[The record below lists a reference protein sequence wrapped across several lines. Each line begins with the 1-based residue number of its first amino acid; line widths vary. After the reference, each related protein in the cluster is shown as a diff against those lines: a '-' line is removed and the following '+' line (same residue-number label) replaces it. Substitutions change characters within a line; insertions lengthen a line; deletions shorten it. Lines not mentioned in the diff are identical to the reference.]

1 MVYLTNPI
9 CRNGRAA
16 SMRRMEAHRAT
27 PSVATGIQNA
37 HTLRGETRRGCWLA
51 LGLKFP
57 LQVSQ
62 VKKRNEDS
70 MSTKHEVAV
79 ELAGGKRLV
88 FETGRIA
95 KQASGAALVTTGETV
110 VLATAVAS
118 PDPREGI
125 DFFPLTVDY
134 REYTYAGGRIPGGF
148 IKREGRPSEKEI
160 LTARQIDRPIRP
172 LFPDGFRN
180 ETQVIALVFSADKE
194 NDPDVVAINA
204 ASAAL
209 ALSDIPFSAT
219 VGAVRVG
226 RIDGEF
232 VINPTYAERASTTV
246 NIMVVGHKDGIVMIE
261 SGAKE
266 ETEDVVL
273 AAIEFAH
280 VEIKKIVAAIEELV
294 AKAGKPKRAFT
305 APEFDEAYYAEL
317 KAKVGDRLKDA
328 QDTKKHGKTE
338 SYALIKKIK
347 DELATGLAADD
358 PTAKKKL
365 ATYYEH
371 LVERLFREQV
381 TKDRIRPDRRAFDE
395 IRAISI
401 ETRVLPRT
409 HGSALFT
416 RGETQALVTATLG
429 TNDDGQRLESYEG
442 EQRKNFM
449 LHYNFPP
456 FSVGETGRMS
466 GVGRREIGHGALAE
480 RAISAVL
487 PSVDESPYSI
497 RVVSDILESNG
508 SSSMASVCGASLAL
522 FDAGIALKGAVAGV
536 AMGLVKEGDDYAILT
551 DIAGAEDHYGDMDF
565 KVAGTRKGITA
576 LQMDIKIGGLT
587 RQILEQAMEQARR
600 GRLFLLDKMD
610 EALDGPH
617 QERSQY
623 APRIETV
630 MIPTDKIRDLIG
642 KGGATIRGIV
652 EQTGAKIDVDD
663 TGRVSVASS
672 DADGLKK
679 ALAMINDITAVPE
692 IGKTYLGKVVRLAEF
707 GAFVELFPGTDGLLH
722 ISEIAEHRV
731 KEVKDELREG
741 DQVMVKVLAIEG
753 NRIKLSRKA
762 LIKEQRAKLAQS
774 APAAETEEATSDSPA
789 VTPPARPRNEFDERQ
804 PQSNQSTILI
814 EGGDDFDEDEGE
826 EIDEEN
832 EPNFN
837 RVEGAPVPVGA
848 APAGGA
854 RPPAGA
860 NNRRRRRRRGG
871 RGPGGGQN

>member
-1 MVYLTNPI
+1 
-9 CRNGRAA
+9 
-16 SMRRMEAHRAT
+16 
-27 PSVATGIQNA
+27 
-37 HTLRGETRRGCWLA
+37 
-51 LGLKFP
+51 
-57 LQVSQ
+57 
-62 VKKRNEDS
+62 
-70 MSTKHEVAV
+70 MSKHEVAV

-88 FETGRIA
+88 FETGRMA

-118 PDPREGI
+118 SEPREGI

-160 LTARQIDRPIRP
+160 LTCRQIDRPLRP

-180 ETQVIALVFSADKE
+180 ETQLIALVFSADKE
-194 NDPDVVAINA
+194 NDPDVVGINA
-204 ASAAL
+204 AAV

-226 RIDGEF
+226 RVNGEF
-232 VINPTYAERASTTV
+232 VINPTYTERNETTV

-266 ETEDVVL
+266 ESEETIL
-273 AAIEFAH
+273 AAIEFGH
-280 VEIKKIVAAIEELV
+280 TEIKKICAAIDELV
-294 AKAGKPKRAFT
+294 KLAGKPKRAFA
-305 APEFDEAYYAEL
+305 APEFDQAYFDGL
-317 KAKVGDRLKDA
+317 KAKVEVRLKDA
-328 QDTKKHGKTE
+328 LDTKKYDKLK
-338 SYALIKKIK
+338 SQDLVKAIK
-347 DELATGLAADD
+347 DELAAELPADE
-358 PTAKKKL
+358 PAAKKKL
-365 ATYYEH
+365 AHYYEK
-371 LVERLFREQV
+371 LREEIFRQQV

-395 IRAISI
+395 IRQITI
-401 ETRVLPRT
+401 ETSVLPRV

-429 TNDDGQRLESYEG
+429 TADEGQRLESYEG
-442 EQRKNFM
+442 EKKKPFM

-456 FSVGETGRMS
+456 FCVGETGRM
-466 GVGRREIGHGALAE
+466 GGTGRREVGHGALAE
-480 RAISAVL
+480 RAITAVL
-487 PSVDESPYSI
+487 PSAEESPYTI
-497 RVVSDILESNG
+497 RIVSDILESNG
-508 SSSMASVCGASLAL
+508 SSSMATVCGSSLAL

-536 AMGLVKEGDDYAILT
+536 AMGLVKEGEAYAILT

-587 RQILEQAMEQARR
+587 RQILQEAMEQARR
-600 GRLFLLDKMD
+600 GRIFLLDKMD
-610 EALDGPH
+610 AALDGPRT
-617 QERSQY
+617 ERSAY

-663 TGRVSVASS
+663 TGRVNVSS
-672 DADGLKK
+672 CDAEGLKK
-679 ALAMINDITAVPE
+679 ALEIIGNITAVPE
-692 IGKTYLGKVVRLAEF
+692 IGKVYLGKVVRLAEF

-731 KEVKDELREG
+731 KEVKDELSEG
-741 DQVMVKVLAIEG
+741 DQIMVKVLAIEG

-762 LIKEQRAKLAQS
+762 LIREQKAKLGLTAQ
-774 APAAETEEATSDSPA
+774 PAAEEFEISASESAVPA
-789 VTPPARPRNEFDERQ
+789 ERVVPPKPRHEFDERQ
-804 PQSNQSTILI
+804 PKSNQSTILI
-814 EGGDDFDEDEGE
+814 EGGDDFEEEDGV

-837 RVEGAPVPVGA
+837 RVDGAPAPV
-848 APAGGA
+848 AGQ
-854 RPPAGA
+854 PAGA
-860 NNRRRRRRRGG
+860 GRPRPADKNRRRRRRPGGGSGGG
-871 RGPGGGQN
+871 RG

>member
-1 MVYLTNPI
+1 
-9 CRNGRAA
+9 
-16 SMRRMEAHRAT
+16 
-27 PSVATGIQNA
+27 
-37 HTLRGETRRGCWLA
+37 
-51 LGLKFP
+51 
-57 LQVSQ
+57 
-62 VKKRNEDS
+62 
-70 MSTKHEVAV
+70 MSKQEVTV

-88 FETGRIA
+88 FETGRMA
-95 KQASGAALVTTGETV
+95 KQASGAALVSTGETV

-172 LFPDGFRN
+172 LFPDGFKN

-194 NDPDVVAINA
+194 NDPDVVGINA
-204 ASAAL
+204 AACAL

-226 RIDGEF
+226 RVDGEF
-232 VINPTYAERASTTV
+232 VINPTYSERAATTV

-266 ETEDVVL
+266 ETEEVIL
-273 AAIEFAH
+273 GAIEFAH
-280 VEIKKIVAAIEELV
+280 AEIKKIVAAIDELV
-294 AKAGKPKRAFT
+294 SKAGKQKRSFV
-305 APEFDEAYYAEL
+305 APTTDEGYYDEL
-317 KAKVGDRLKDA
+317 KTKIGDRLKDA
-328 QDTKKHGKTE
+328 LDTKKYAKTD
-338 SYALIKKIK
+338 SYALVKKIK
-347 DELATGLAADD
+347 DELAAELPADD
-358 PTAKKKL
+358 PNAKKKL
-365 ATYYEH
+365 ATYYE
-371 LVERLFREQV
+371 LLRERLFREQV
-381 TKDRIRPDRRAFDE
+381 TKERIRPDRRAFDE
-395 IRAISI
+395 IREITI
-401 ETRVLPRT
+401 ETSVLPRT

-429 TNDDGQRLESYEG
+429 TADDGQRLESYEG
-442 EQRKNFM
+442 EKKKNFM

-456 FSVGETGRMS
+456 FSVGETGRMT
-466 GVGRREIGHGALAE
+466 GTGRREIGHGALAE

-487 PSVDESPYSI
+487 PSAEESPYSI
-497 RVVSDILESNG
+497 RIVSDILESNG

-522 FDAGIALKGAVAGV
+522 YDAGIKLAGSVAGV

-587 RQILEQAMEQARR
+587 REILQQAMEQAKR

-610 EALDGPH
+610 AVLDGPRT
-617 QERSQY
+617 ERSAY

-642 KGGATIRGIV
+642 KGGATIRGII

-663 TGRVSVASS
+663 SGKVSVASS

-679 ALAMINDITAVPE
+679 ALEIIGNITAVPE
-692 IGKTYLGKVVRLAEF
+692 IGKVYLGKVVRLAEF

-762 LIKEQRAKLAQS
+762 LIREQKAKLAQS
-774 APAAETEEATSDSPA
+774 APVSEAPEPVDDGGAEAASVPA
-789 VTPPARPRNEFDERQ
+789 APARPRHEFDERQ
-804 PQSNQSTILI
+804 PRTNQSTILI
-814 EGGDDFDEDEGE
+814 EGGEDFDDDDEEGE

-837 RVEGAPVPVGA
+837 RADGTPVPAGQVAGGGTR
-848 APAGGA
+848 PAGGG
-854 RPPAGA
+854 GA
-860 NNRRRRRRRGG
+860 ANNNNRRRRRRRGG
-871 RGPGGGQN
+871 RSGPGGGGGSR